1 MNLYPLRWVH
11 SLLQWNSVL
20 ITEQEGDGGKLR
32 RHRYRDSRD
41 GDRPVIHNKL
51 LILRLERKT
60 ARECLIMWTAATR
73 EDLGAATRRLSE
85 VDGAGREAAR
95 PFPLF
100 FLFNGIN
107 PRSLLLS
114 PRRPGLTP
122 EAPTSILQE
131 PYPSSSIQTFIRALL
146 QHFDLPTRIYQP
158 LKALWFTLIIYWPDK
173 SSAGSRRRSWRWHK
187 SVKKKTT
194 SLDFSFFLVVTG
206 DGRWSSSSRIKQR
219 FNLITSFDT
228 VECFC
233 LSLLF
238 FYEACYRE
246 VFNYSVTD
254 TRRYFKLRLETV
266 SWGNKDVWR

>member
-1 MNLYPLRWVH
+1 MTVLHGLLCINSAVACVAHTPIQMSRRSPIKASPACLAVKKEGKKKKGSVSIHLMNLYPLRWVH

-100 FLFNGIN
+100 FYLTASTPAASSYLRVGRGWRWKP
-107 PRSLLLS
+107 PR
-114 PRRPGLTP
+114 
-122 EAPTSILQE
+122 
-131 PYPSSSIQTFIRALL
+131 PSSR
-146 QHFDLPTRIYQP
+146 
-158 LKALWFTLIIYWPDK
+158 
-173 SSAGSRRRSWRWHK
+173 
-187 SVKKKTT
+187 
-194 SLDFSFFLVVTG
+194 
-206 DGRWSSSSRIKQR
+206 SRIPPPAFKHSSGRYCSTLTSRLVFMSRWRLCDSHSSFIDQI
-219 FNLITSFDT
+219 NLPRDRGDAHDDDT
-228 VECFC
+228 K
-233 LSLLF
+233 
-238 FYEACYRE
+238 A
-246 VFNYSVTD
+246 
-254 TRRYFKLRLETV
+254 
-266 SWGNKDVWR
+266 